1 MWVNFTKLNDLYG
14 YFSRSHDSN
23 SPTSS
28 GEKSGSMKTRY
39 HSLPKQQ
46 RSQDTE
52 NQMRQNMKTAH
63 TVPEKI
69 MLIEPES
76 ESSLDSATATELK
89 RKLSEK

>member
-1 MWVNFTKLNDLYG
+1 MGQPRQTYTQ
-14 YFSRSHDSN
+14 DSN

-28 GEKSGSMKTRY
+28 GGKSGSMKTRY

-52 NQMRQNMKTAH
+52 NQMRQNVKTAH

-76 ESSLDSATATELK
+76 KSSLDSVRKVNIKEL
-89 RKLSEK
+89 LS

>member
-1 MWVNFTKLNDLYG
+1 MGQPRQTYTQ
-14 YFSRSHDSN
+14 DSN

-46 RSQDTE
+46 RSKETE
-52 NQMRQNMKTAH
+52 NQMRQNMKTAQ
-63 TVPEKI
+63 TFPEKI
-69 MLIEPES
+69 IFIEHES